1 MSYTPHARIVIS
13 EKVQGQSRE
22 PTTDEL
28 IVLDSYREV
37 YRLTFG
43 EWPAGTHF
51 VDALKTFAIFR
62 RAGLPQDPQQD

>member
-43 EWPAGTHF
+43 EWPAGRWRTSSAHRRS
-51 VDALKTFAIFR
+51 VSR